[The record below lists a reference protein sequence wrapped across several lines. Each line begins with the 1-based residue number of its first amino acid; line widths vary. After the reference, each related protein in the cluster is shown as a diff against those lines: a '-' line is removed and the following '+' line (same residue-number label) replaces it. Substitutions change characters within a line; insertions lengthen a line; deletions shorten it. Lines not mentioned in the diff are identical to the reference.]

1 VDATLSRPIRIL
13 ALVGLLVAVA
23 GAGMLALNRSHA
35 SSPTALPSAAQ
46 LQAQHRASEAAKKA
60 SASHVAARPATRP
73 AAHKAASARHKAAPA
88 KPVTAAKPVAAA
100 KPAVAPAK
108 KPVAQ
113 AKPVASKPHVAHP
126 PVLVASNGLPM
137 SLVRALRLHRIVVVS
152 LFDPQSTTDA
162 ISFAEARAGAADAG
176 VGFLGVSVLDNAVAG
191 PLTAALPGGQ
201 LLPEPGLLIYRRPG
215 TLVQRI
221 DGFVDRDAVAQA
233 AVASV
238 TATVR

>member
-1 VDATLSRPIRIL
+1 VDATLSRPIKIL

-23 GAGMLALNRSHA
+23 GAGMLALNRSHT

-46 LQAQHRASEAAKKA
+46 LQAQHRASEGAKKA
-60 SASHVAARPATRP
+60 SASHVAAKPATRP
-73 AAHKAASARHKAAPA
+73 AAHKAAPA
-88 KPVTAAKPVAAA
+88 KPVTTAKPVAAA

-108 KPVAQ
+108 PVSPAKKHVAQ
-113 AKPVASKPHVAHP
+113 AKTVAPKPHVTHP
-126 PVLVASNGLPM
+126 PVLVAPNGLPM

>member
-1 VDATLSRPIRIL
+1 VDATLSRPIKIL

-23 GAGMLALNRSHA
+23 GAGMLALSRSHT

-60 SASHVAARPATRP
+60 PASHVAARPATRP
-73 AAHKAASARHKAAPA
+73 AAHKAAPA
-88 KPVTAAKPVAAA
+88 KPVTRAKPAAAARPATAKPATHATKPVARAKPVAP
-100 KPAVAPAK
+100 KPQVT
-108 KPVAQ
+108 
-113 AKPVASKPHVAHP
+113 HP
-126 PVLVASNGLPM
+126 PVPVAPNGLPM